1 MKNNNKKIIGLAGF
15 HSTHIKILKKEY
27 KNCELILINNFSEKK
42 YFNVDAIIAYNQG
55 SIEDF
60 IFKKQFKYFSK
71 LKWLH
76 LSIAGIDD
84 YIENF
89 KDVNFTITC
98 GKIIQGINVSE
109 HAVAILL
116 YLTRLNKKDMNF
128 NSNPMTI
135 FRKKVLIFGLGGIG
149 ISVAEKLSSFGC
161 YIYSVSNKIKPNYS
175 FIEKNYIY
183 KSEFFKDIKNF
194 DIFVICAPLTRDT
207 KNYFN
212 LSVLAKMKED
222 SIIINVSRGKILNTN
237 DLLHLLEKGKYSGVG
252 LDVLDEEPVPKNHR
266 LRKYK
271 KVLITDHTAGI
282 ASNKLLR
289 FDLIKKNIS
298 NFINDSKL
306 TNIYDPINEY

>member
-1 MKNNNKKIIGLAGF
+1 MKNSNKKIIGLAGF
-15 HSTHIKILKKEY
+15 DHNQINTLKKEF
-27 KNCELILINNFSEKK
+27 KNCKFVVINNFLEKK
-42 YFNVDAIIAYNQG
+42 NLNADAIIAYNQS
-55 SIEDF
+55 SIEEF
-60 IFKKQFKYFSK
+60 IFKQQFKYYSK
-71 LKWLH
+71 LKWMH
-76 LSIAGIDD
+76 LSIAGVDD

-89 KDVNFTITC
+89 KNVSFTITC

-109 HAVAILL
+109 HALAILL
-116 YLTRLNKKDMNF
+116 YLTRLNKTGTNF

-135 FRKKVLIFGLGGIG
+135 FRKKVLVFGLGGIG

-161 YIYSVSNKIKPNYS
+161 YVYSVSNKIKPNYS
-175 FIEKNYIY
+175 FIEENYIY
-183 KSEFFKDIKNF
+183 KSKFLKDIKNF
-194 DIFVICAPLTRDT
+194 DIFVICSPLNKDT

-212 LSVLAKMKED
+212 LGVLEKMKED

-237 DLLHLLEKGKYSGVG
+237 ALLHLLEKDKYSAVG
-252 LDVLDEEPVPKNHR
+252 LDVLDEEPIPRNHK

-282 ASNKLLR
+282 ASNKHLR